1 MKVELIEPF
10 GFCAG
15 VEYAIKKAKEI
26 KAKYKNEH
34 VVILGMLVHN
44 LDALNDLKK
53 DGIDVLYIKDKT
65 YLELLNYVKDDD
77 IVILTAHGHP
87 LEVEEILNQR
97 GIKFFDTT
105 CPFVKKSHEIIQNEI
120 NNNHEVIYIGK
131 KNHPEAI
138 AATSINKDK
147 VHLLEING
155 ELTDSNDSSP
165 LIVSQTT
172 LSTFETDELVN
183 KLKQQIKD
191 LRVSK
196 TICNSSTLRQEAIHN
211 ISSDTDLIIVLGS
224 IYSNNT
230 LTITSNNLIFKDNM
244 NKILSG
250 KPQKESEIETLE
262 AEWLIKQLTDQNKSL
277 KLIQKNN
284 KIELKIV

>member
-15 VEYAIKKAKEI
+15 VEFAIKKAKEI
-26 KAKYKNEH
+26 KAKYQNNH

-53 DGIDVLYIKDKT
+53 TGIDVLYEKDKT

-87 LEVEEILNQR
+87 HKVEEILNNR

-105 CPFVKKSHEIIQNEI
+105 CPFVKKTHEIIEKEI
-120 NNNHEVIYIGK
+120 KNNHEVIYIGK

-138 AATSINKDK
+138 AAVSINEDK
-147 VHLLEING
+147 VHLLEVNSTISSI
-155 ELTDSNDSSP
+155 EDSSP
-165 LIVSQTT
+165 LVVSQTT
-172 LSTFETDELVN
+172 LSTFETLKQIK
-183 KLKQQIKD
+183 KLKENNPN

-196 TICNSSTLRQEAIHN
+196 TICNSSTLRQEAIRN

-224 IYSNNT
+224 TFSNNT
-230 LTITSNNLIFKDNM
+230 LTLYNLAKEYHQNAEVIMIENADKFDEKFLM
-244 NKILSG
+244 NKKKVAIASG
-250 KPQKESEIETLE
+250 ASTSKDLVF
-262 AEWLIKQLTDQNKSL
+262 AL
-277 KLIQKNN
+277 KN
-284 KIELKIV
+284 KIEQLNN